1 MSSDDFA
8 ELGISAPVLKAV
20 QQLGYEQPSPVQAQ
34 SIPILLNGQN
44 LLGTA
49 QTGTGKTAAFALPFL
64 SNLDE
69 KQKSPQI
76 LVLTPTRELAI
87 QVAEAFQSYAKF
99 IKGFHVLPIYG
110 GADIGGQLRGLKRG
124 AQVVVGTPGRML
136 DHLRRRSLN
145 LSQVRGLVLDEA
157 DEMLRMG
164 FIDDVETIL
173 AQTPDKC
180 QRALFSATMPSAIRR
195 VSQKYLGDAES
206 VSIEGKTKTVEKI
219 EQQYVTCKSHQK
231 MDALTR
237 VLEVEP
243 FDGMIIFVRTKSSTV
258 DIAERLEARG
268 FSSAALNGDLSQAI
282 RERTINRLKK
292 GQIDIVVATDVAAR
306 GLDVERISHVINFD
320 IPYDNESY
328 VHRIGRTG
336 RAGRQG
342 KAILFITPKE
352 NRLLRSIEKSTRQTI
367 SPMAMPSN
375 EEVSGQR
382 IQQFSDQLL
391 KTMELSKLD
400 KFRSLIQQF
409 ANENEL
415 DMGDIAAAL
424 TFENQKE
431 RPLFPKL
438 ENITSPSRG
447 DRDRNFRKER
457 TKDLSKRKEKRVKS
471 EEFQDASNSQKKKPA
486 GDSKRQSANHSR
498 DGIAMTTYR
507 LEVGNN
513 DKITP
518 SNIVGAIAN
527 EADIDSR
534 YIGEI
539 KLHDDYSTVDL
550 PEGMPN
556 ELLNH
561 LKKVRICAKP
571 MKLSPFS
578 NNANQALKYDKDE
591 HKPRS
596 PRKRTI
602 TDDKSD
608 KKTISRNVKTKRTA
622 EKTASNKQ
630 VFDNTKKDGKV
641 TITKKSKSKK
651 RVTDGSAPLKKK
663 KKTYTKKP
671 KRVK

>member
-1 MSSDDFA
+1 
-8 ELGISAPVLKAV
+8 
-20 QQLGYEQPSPVQAQ
+20 
-34 SIPILLNGQN
+34 
-44 LLGTA
+44 
-49 QTGTGKTAAFALPFL
+49 
-64 SNLDE
+64 
-69 KQKSPQI
+69 
-76 LVLTPTRELAI
+76 
-87 QVAEAFQSYAKF
+87 
-99 IKGFHVLPIYG
+99 
-110 GADIGGQLRGLKRG
+110 
-124 AQVVVGTPGRML
+124 
-136 DHLRRRSLN
+136 
-145 LSQVRGLVLDEA
+145 
-157 DEMLRMG
+157 
-164 FIDDVETIL
+164 
-173 AQTPDKC
+173 
-180 QRALFSATMPSAIRR
+180 
-195 VSQKYLGDAES
+195 
-206 VSIEGKTKTVEKI
+206 
-219 EQQYVTCKSHQK
+219 
-231 MDALTR
+231 
-237 VLEVEP
+237 
-243 FDGMIIFVRTKSSTV
+243 
-258 DIAERLEARG
+258 
-268 FSSAALNGDLSQAI
+268 
-282 RERTINRLKK
+282 
-292 GQIDIVVATDVAAR
+292 
-306 GLDVERISHVINFD
+306 
-320 IPYDNESY
+320 
-328 VHRIGRTG
+328 
-336 RAGRQG
+336 
-342 KAILFITPKE
+342 
-352 NRLLRSIEKSTRQTI
+352 
-367 SPMAMPSN
+367 
-375 EEVSGQR
+375 
-382 IQQFSDQLL
+382 
-391 KTMELSKLD
+391 MELSKLD

-438 ENITSPSRG
+438 ENITSPSRR
-447 DRDRNFRKER
+447 DHDRNSGRER
-457 TKDLSKRKEKRVKS
+457 NKDLSRRKEKRVKS

-578 NNANQALKYDKDE
+578 NNANQALKYGKDE

-596 PRKRTI
+596 PRKRAI

-630 VFDNTKKDGKV
+630 IFDNTKKDGKV
-641 TITKKSKSKK
+641 SITKKSKSKK

-671 KRVK
+671 KRAK